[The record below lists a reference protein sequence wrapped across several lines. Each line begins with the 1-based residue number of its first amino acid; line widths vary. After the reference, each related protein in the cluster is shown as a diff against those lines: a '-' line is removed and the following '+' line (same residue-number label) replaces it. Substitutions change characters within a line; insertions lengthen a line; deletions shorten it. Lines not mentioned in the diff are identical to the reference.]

1 LAIDRYQKKE
11 EEEYAPLITRAKN
24 WWPTNK
30 KKVKIYKK
38 NGDETILKREMSFE
52 GKLFIDIPNEL
63 NKKEIL

>member
-1 LAIDRYQKKE
+1 MRSTDYTGEKLVAHEQKKS
-11 EEEYAPLITRAKN
+11 KN
-24 WWPTNK
+24 LQQ
-30 KKVKIYKK
+30 K